1 MEDEKKK
8 RPISSYF
15 GVELDI
21 SKMLKDIST
30 PGHSIIDYL
39 DFFVSTPAVQRVVMM
54 EAAPNIDMS
63 NIRAEDRP
71 YIHEVIQY
79 LRQNGLRTEL
89 KGSATE
95 SKEYNDIDILA
106 KGSLEDVVNTVC
118 GFIAI
123 ELRDPKVRQFYKTA
137 ADGKEYTV
145 TSEGVEVR
153 YMNTNI
159 AQLFRIVVGDTK
171 IHVGLKADP
180 DPFRYSYR
188 SAAAA

>member
-8 RPISSYF
+8 GPIGSYF

-30 PGHSIIDYL
+30 PGQSIRDYL
-39 DFFVSTPAVQRVVMM
+39 DFFVSTPAVQRVAVM
-54 EAAPNIDMS
+54 EAAPNMDMS
-63 NIRAEDRP
+63 KIKAEDRP
-71 YIHEVIQY
+71 YVHEVIQY

-106 KGSLEDVVNTVC
+106 KGNLEDVANTIC
-118 GFIAI
+118 GLYGHEETGFAIA
-123 ELRDPKVRQFYKTA
+123 PFYKTA
-137 ADGKEYTV
+137 ADGKEYSV
-145 TSEGVEVR
+145 TSEGKSVV

-171 IHVGLKADP
+171 IHVGLKAEK
-180 DPFRYSYR
+180 PFFGGN
-188 SAAAA
+188 AAA